1 MTDEELDV
9 IMRHV
14 LVDSLRLDLGA
25 EDDEVTFK
33 PSLQYQR
40 QMKSMLKDPLK
51 WAAQKTRPMWKI
63 IARKAA
69 IILLIISLSFGTV
82 MIGSPTARAAFVR
95 WVAEWYETHIV
106 YRYLG
111 ENLPDKMPQYGIAEL
126 PTGFEETDRTEI
138 SKMVSVT
145 YMDGVGDVIY
155 FSFRYMGQGGANFY
169 STEDSTVFNIEVNH
183 LDGKFIASKI
193 PGNVNTI
200 TWTDEENNI
209 QFDIVGVQSYS
220 DILHM
225 AESVFLDKTSK

>member
-1 MTDEELDV
+1 
-9 IMRHV
+9 
-14 LVDSLRLDLGA
+14 
-25 EDDEVTFK
+25 
-33 PSLQYQR
+33 
-40 QMKSMLKDPLK
+40 
-51 WAAQKTRPMWKI
+51 
-63 IARKAA
+63 
-69 IILLIISLSFGTV
+69 
-82 MIGSPTARAAFVR
+82 
-95 WVAEWYETHIV
+95 
-106 YRYLG
+106 
-111 ENLPDKMPQYGIAEL
+111 MPQYGIAEL

-155 FSFRYMGQGGANFY
+155 FSLRYMGQGGANFY